1 MFKRNRIA
9 AALMVV
15 LGAALLSSVAASEQ
29 SGVPAS
35 SSYDDLLGLFH
46 EFREFQ
52 QPAATDSVPEKD
64 GVALLDVH
72 GHPARKAFLHVPRAQ
87 SVK

>member
-15 LGAALLSSVAASEQ
+15 IGAALLSSVAASEQ
-29 SGVPAS
+29 SGVPAR

-46 EFREFQ
+46 EFRELQ
-52 QPAATDSVPEKD
+52 QPAATDSVPD
-64 GVALLDVH
+64 YWA
-72 GHPARKAFLHVPRAQ
+72 PAMEQQYAELNSAG
-87 SVK
+87 